1 MQVVA
6 ARMRW
11 AARTGRALRRLAL
24 AVAAAGRWLKRET
37 LDAPLEPVLHPTRG
51 RLILWGACYLV
62 GHPLYWYIWARWL
75 PQPYESL
82 WARLAVAACG
92 LPLVLMGISG
102 APSSKVTQWLCNG
115 IFWVGLPFFFG
126 WMFWM
131 NGGNAVWLAS
141 VVAVVFVY
149 FYATDWRI
157 ACAGVL
163 SGAIASWAVAQWTGA
178 PSGIEAPLVALVVV
192 GFSLAL
198 GSVLRMS
205 SDGVWRSQIQAMTAT
220 VGIMAHELR
229 TPLATMSMIGDALR
243 ADSAA
248 SDAIDRQRVQLLAQR
263 LNALVRNMNH
273 QIDLQIANARLM
285 HLPEGGDVV
294 DAAGLVAAAVQAYP
308 FRSPQDRASVDVD
321 VVQNFRFR
329 GSEAQFHH
337 VIDNL
342 LKNALRALAAR
353 GEPPAPGDLRIV
365 VEVAG
370 HKGRIEVADRGIG
383 VPPALAARLFEPF
396 FSTDRGTGHGLG
408 LAFCRRVAR
417 AAGGDI
423 GLLHGQAP
431 GATFRIE
438 VPILR

>member
-1 MQVVA
+1 
-6 ARMRW
+6 
-11 AARTGRALRRLAL
+11 
-24 AVAAAGRWLKRET
+24 LKRET

-51 RLILWGACYLV
+51 RLIAWGLCYLI
-62 GHPLYWYIWARWL
+62 GHPLYWFVWTHVS
-75 PQPYESL
+75 PQPFESF
-82 WARLAVAACG
+82 AVRMVMAAAG
-92 LPLVLMGISG
+92 LPLIVIGLRN
-102 APSSKVTQWLCNG
+102 AQSSRATNLVSNAV
-115 IFWVGLPFFFG
+115 FWIGLPFFFG

-131 NGGNAVWLAS
+131 NGGNEVWLAS
-141 VVAVVFVY
+141 VVAMIFIY
-149 FYATDWRI
+149 YYATDWRI
-157 ACAGVL
+157 ATVGIVAGAL
-163 SGAIASWAVAQWTGA
+163 SSWGVAQFTGA
-178 PSGIEAPLVALVVV
+178 WLPVAEPELAAFIV
-192 GFSLAL
+192 GFSIVL
-198 GSVLRMS
+198 GAVMRMS
-205 SDGVWRSQIQAMTAT
+205 ADGIWRSQIQAMTAT

-285 HLPEGGDVV
+285 HLPDGGDVV

-329 GSEAQFHH
+329 GSVAQFHH

-370 HKGRIEVADRGIG
+370 LKGRIEVADRGIG

-423 GLLHGQAP
+423 RLLHGQGP

-438 VPILR
+438 VPLLR

>member
-1 MQVVA
+1 MGLGVC
-6 ARMRW
+6 
-11 AARTGRALRRLAL
+11 
-24 AVAAAGRWLKRET
+24 
-37 LDAPLEPVLHPTRG
+37 H
-51 RLILWGACYLV
+51 LV
-62 GHPLYWYIWARWL
+62 GHPLYWLIWAVWI
-75 PQPYESL
+75 PQPFESL
-82 WARLAVAACG
+82 LVRVAMATLG
-92 LPLVLMGISG
+92 LPLISRV
-102 APSSKVTQWLCNG
+102 VTENPRSRRTAVVCGLV
-115 IFWVGLPFFFG
+115 FWIGLPLFFG
-126 WMFWM
+126 WMYWM
-131 NGGNAVWLAS
+131 NGGNKVWFVS
-141 VVAVVFVY
+141 VVAMIFIY

-157 ACAGVL
+157 AFF
-163 SGAIASWAVAQWTGA
+163 GAISGGACSWLLAQATGA
-178 PSGIEAPLVALVVV
+178 ALPVEDPRTAFVVIAFALVMAAIL
-192 GFSLAL
+192 S
-198 GSVLRMS
+198 MS
-205 SDGVWRSQIQAMTAT
+205 SAGIWRSRIEGMTTT

-248 SDAIDRQRVQLLAQR
+248 SEPIDRQRVHLLAQR
-263 LNALVRNMNH
+263 RNALVRNMNH

-294 DAAGLVAAAVQAYP
+294 DAAGVVATAVQAYP

-329 GSEAQFHH
+329 GSVAQFHH

-365 VEVAG
+365 AEVAG
-370 HKGRIEVADRGIG
+370 HKGRIEVADRGVG

-423 GLLHGQAP
+423 RLLHGQAP

-438 VPILR
+438 VPLLR